1 MRNAAAPSSPCSRK
15 RKLLPG
21 ECAALPGP
29 DANGS
34 GVPISS
40 RERQAAVPDARRHKS
55 GCA

>member
-1 MRNAAAPSSPCSRK
+1 MRTSAAPSSPCSRK

-40 RERQAAVPDARRHKS
+40 SERQAAVPDPS
-55 GCA
+55 P